1 MRRSTFNMNN
11 LDTAHRRKSRFRL
24 HHIVENDCAATVI
37 TKWKLGLA
45 ENIKHNIHYA
55 CSFDFLQLYKQNVL
69 GEVREFIPLIIKTIV
84 LQPSM
89 QARSVL
95 VEFTFKLICVS

>member
-1 MRRSTFNMNN
+1 MQPRKENVD
-11 LDTAHRRKSRFRL
+11 LDCITSSRMTALRL
-24 HHIVENDCAATVI
+24 
-37 TKWKLGLA
+37 LY
-45 ENIKHNIHYA
+45 IKHNTHYT

-95 VEFTFKLICVS
+95 VESTFKLICIS